1 MDNLPVVNGIVVADL
16 DDTLSSCQ
24 SAYNKMKAKYWQ
36 ITGVKQEDFDFLDVA
51 RAKAIGLHR
60 YNFKETMLMLY
71 ARNLSDIRDYDPKI
85 EQLINELTDT
95 SKYDYPLYEDT
106 MESLKRLRDNHYMLF
121 LVTSGIEKI
130 QRKCKINKFGKKF
143 KGMFVDITIVD
154 RKTPEIFS
162 RFLEIDPDAP
172 VYSVGNSLS
181 SELYNSYLAGI
192 TNLIHIRKNNW
203 QYDNGAHSI
212 PEEKIIHVDNITQAV
227 DYILNNQYKG
237 ENYDSS
243 KTKS

>member
-1 MDNLPVVNGIVVADL
+1 MDNLPIVNGIAVIDL

-24 SAYNKMKAKYWQ
+24 DAYNKSKAEYLLKTRVNQ
-36 ITGVKQEDFDFLDVA
+36 KEFDYLDVA
-51 RAKAIGLHR
+51 RAKAIGLNK

-71 ARNLSDIRDYDPKI
+71 ARTLSDITQYDPEI
-85 EQLINELTDT
+85 EQLIDRLTDT
-95 SKYDYPLYEDT
+95 SKYEYPIYGDT
-106 MESLKRLRDNHYMLF
+106 MESLQRLRDNHFLLF
-121 LVTSGIEKI
+121 LVTSGIEKV

-143 KGMFVDITIVD
+143 KEMFVDITIVD

-162 RFLEIDPDAP
+162 RFLQIDPDAP
-172 VYSVGNSLS
+172 VYSIGNSLS
-181 SELYNSYLAGI
+181 SELHNSYLAGI
-192 TNLIHIRKNNW
+192 TNLIHISKKNNW

-237 ENYDSS
+237 ENYDPS
-243 KTKS
+243 KS